1 MNCLVFQKEFLIE
14 DSLPIPSHTTS
25 PSLDE
30 DRPLVWLVV
39 VHFICP
45 MVSSVLHYCTIFT
58 FPQPSQFIV
67 KMKHFHYS
75 RELHEEIVRKAFS
88 TFMETKP
95 ESN

>member
-1 MNCLVFQKEFLIE
+1 MCIHSFVP
-14 DSLPIPSHTTS
+14 LPSAIFHRRLLSNST
-25 PSLDE
+25 LDE
-30 DRPLVWLVV
+30 DQPLMWLVV

-58 FPQPSQFIV
+58 FPQPSQFVV

-88 TFMETKP
+88 TFVETKP